1 MGKGA
6 KPLCRL
12 AALFAV
18 ISVLASCGGAGGGSS
33 QPAGDTPPD
42 NSQEAAVIRLAVR
55 PNPLWNWLKSSGT
68 LPEWERSWNI
78 SVVENTLSNH
88 FGVFAGGHAD
98 VVIMNAMDVADIVL
112 QSERDAVILGKLTYD
127 RSFLGV
133 HRHSQVTSLED
144 LLGMKIAVNS
154 SVESTRLWGV
164 LARELYGMDLREGG
178 RDFELEFV
186 NSTVV
191 ADLVVRGQV
200 DACICLPD
208 ASASFL
214 LSGDL
219 KPLYDGRS
227 AADIYS
233 DEVSDSAS
241 ALPLDEVFV
250 VDRNWF
256 EANQRSVDFLLSLWE
271 EALNEWKLNK
281 ARIITNYPTL
291 FSIEGDEQ
299 ISWMVGYIDQNDW
312 IVPSVYV
319 GRDDEATN
327 SEIFS
332 RMQEAELV
340 APNAVN
346 PEFDLSFASEIAAL
360 ESILKPGESG
370 GGSGSGG
377 DLGRLSDRMST
388 PGPDDETPETPDQGA
403 GE

>member
-1 MGKGA
+1 M
-6 KPLCRL
+6 CRL

-18 ISVLASCGGAGGGSS
+18 IGVLASCGGTGAGSS
-33 QPAGDTPPD
+33 ESASGNSPPE
-42 NSQEAAVIRLAVR
+42 NPQAAAVIRLAVR
-55 PNPLWNWLKSSGT
+55 PNPLWNWLKDSGT
-68 LPEWERSWNI
+68 LTEWERSWNI
-78 SVVENTLSNH
+78 SVIENTLSNH

-98 VVIMNAMDVADIVL
+98 IVIMNAMDVADIVL

-133 HRHSQVTSLED
+133 HRHSQISSLED
-144 LLGMKIAVNS
+144 LSGKKIAVNS

-164 LARELYGMDLREGG
+164 IARELYGMDLREGG
-178 RDFELEFV
+178 RDFEMEFV
-186 NSTVV
+186 NSTIV

-214 LSGDL
+214 LTGDL
-219 KPLYDGRS
+219 KPLYEGRS

-233 DEVSDSAS
+233 ERIADSAS

-340 APNAVN
+340 ASDAVN
-346 PEFDLSFASEIAAL
+346 PEFDLSFAGEIAAL
-360 ESILKPGESG
+360 ESILIPGASG
-370 GGSGSGG
+370 GDAEG

-388 PGPDDETPETPDQGA
+388 PDQGDN
-403 GE
+403 E